1 MGRTEPSIGRPP
13 AAFRKDARS
22 KKAKATINKV
32 IPGLLTAYPGA
43 QKGVNSAELIPFIK
57 NVVLPEEYGGLLRKK
72 EGKGDTANKDKSTQG
87 AQDPPADLAKLET
100 PRISIRV
107 VDTLAAAR
115 DLLNIETS
123 AGVKEN
129 LDNSRAHV
137 TILNMASP
145 LNPGGGFLN
154 GANSQEESLCM
165 RTTLYPS
172 LKDEWYR
179 LPELSSIWTPTV
191 LVFRDEDGEVLDR
204 KDRFYVGCITA
215 AMIRGPEFEL
225 DENGVASYANNKD
238 RDTAQAKMRAVMRI
252 AMVKRT
258 KRLVLGAWGCGAH
271 GNPVGEIARAWKS
284 VLTPKHDTSKLKE
297 RWEYIDEIVFAIKD
311 HNMAQAFA
319 EAWGDGIELREEE
332 NEIKEEEDE
341 EEEEDAEVVV
351 RADAKTKELKKKIW
365 ELQQRIQRATNP
377 KVSDGLKGVLE
388 RLEKELLEEYE
399 ASTQDAEWEH
409 VKAESTGSS

>member
-32 IPGLLTAYPGA
+32 IPGLLSGYPGA
-43 QKGVNSAELIPFIK
+43 QKGINSAELIPFM
-57 NVVLPEEYGGLLRKK
+57 NTTVLPEAYGILLKK
-72 EGKGDTANKDKSTQG
+72 QDDKGDAATKRKSTEG
-87 AQDPPADLAKLET
+87 VEDPHEGLAKLKT
-100 PRISIRV
+100 PRISIRE
-107 VDTLAAAR
+107 VDTLIAAR
-115 DLLNIETS
+115 DLLNIETPV
-123 AGVKEN
+123 GVKTDFVN
-129 LDNSRAHV
+129 TRAHV
-137 TILNMASP
+137 AILNMGSP

-191 LVFRDEDGEVLDR
+191 LVFRDEDGNVIDK
-204 KDRFYVGCITA
+204 KDRFYVDCITA

-225 DENGVASYANNKD
+225 DEDGVASYANKKD

-252 AMVKRT
+252 AMVKRC

-284 VLTPKHDTSKLKE
+284 VLTPKYDKSKLKE
-297 RWEYIDEIVFAIKD
+297 RWEFVEEIVFAIKD

-319 EAWGDGIELREEE
+319 EAWGDGLERQDEGE
-332 NEIKEEEDE
+332 NDIKEEEEKDP
-341 EEEEDAEVVV
+341 
-351 RADAKTKELKKKIW
+351 ADAKTQELKDKIR
-365 ELQQRIQRATNP
+365 ELEHRIQRVNNP
-377 KVSDGLKGVLE
+377 KVLDGLKAILDG
-388 RLEKELLEEYE
+388 LEKQLPEEDE
-399 ASTQDAEWEH
+399 ALTQDSEWEH
-409 VKAESTGSS
+409 VKAEGTGSS

>member
-32 IPGLLTAYPGA
+32 IPSLLPGYPGA
-43 QKGVNSAELIPFIK
+43 RKGISSSELIPFI
-57 NVVLPEEYGGLLRKK
+57 NTTVLPEAYRKLLKK
-72 EGKGDTANKDKSTQG
+72 QADKGDAEAKDKSTDG
-87 AQDPPADLAKLET
+87 AEDPHESLQKLKT
-100 PRISIRV
+100 PRISIRE
-107 VDTLAAAR
+107 VDTLTAAR
-115 DLLNIETS
+115 DLQDIETS
-123 AGVKEN
+123 AGVKADLGN
-129 LDNSRAHV
+129 TRARV
-137 TILNMASP
+137 TILNMGSP

-179 LPELSSIWTPTV
+179 LPELSSIWTPMV
-191 LVFRDEDGEVLDR
+191 LVFRDEDGNELDK
-204 KDRFYVGCITA
+204 KDRFYVDCITA

-225 DENGVASYANNKD
+225 DEEGVASYANKKD

-252 AMVKRT
+252 AMVKKS

-271 GNPVGEIARAWKS
+271 GNPVAEIAKSWKS
-284 VLTPKHDTSKLKE
+284 VLTPRYDKSKLRE

-319 EAWGDGIELREEE
+319 EAWGDGLQRQDGKK
-332 NEIKEEEDE
+332 NQIKAED
-341 EEEEDAEVVV
+341 EEDAEVVDL
-351 RADAKTKELKKKIW
+351 ADVKTQELKDKIR
-365 ELQQRIQRATNP
+365 ELEHRIQRMNNP
-377 KVSDGLKGVLE
+377 KVSDGLKTILE
-388 RLEKELLEEYE
+388 GLKKQLPEEDG
-399 ASTQDAEWEH
+399 ASTQDSDWEH
-409 VKAESTGSS
+409 VKAEGTGSS

>member
-32 IPGLLTAYPGA
+32 IPGLLSGYPGA
-43 QKGVNSAELIPFIK
+43 QKGINSAELIPFM
-57 NVVLPEEYGGLLRKK
+57 NTTVLPEAYGILLKK
-72 EGKGDTANKDKSTQG
+72 QEDKGDAATKGKSTQG
-87 AQDPPADLAKLET
+87 AEDPHEDLAKLKT
-100 PRISIRV
+100 PRISIRE
-107 VDTLAAAR
+107 VDTLIAAR
-115 DLLNIETS
+115 DLLNIETPV
-123 AGVKEN
+123 GVKTDFVN
-129 LDNSRAHV
+129 TRAHV
-137 TILNMASP
+137 AILNMGSP

-191 LVFRDEDGEVLDR
+191 LVFRDEDGNVLDK

-225 DENGVASYANNKD
+225 DEDGVASYANKKD

-252 AMVKRT
+252 AMVKRC

-284 VLTPKHDTSKLKE
+284 VLTPKYDKSKLKE
-297 RWEYIDEIVFAIKD
+297 RWEFIEEIVFAIKD

-319 EAWGDGIELREEE
+319 EAWGDGLERQDEGKDD
-332 NEIKEEEDE
+332 IKGGEQ
-341 EEEEDAEVVV
+341 EDAEVVDP
-351 RADAKTKELKKKIW
+351 ADAKTQELKDKIR
-365 ELQQRIQRATNP
+365 ELEHRIQRVNNP
-377 KVSDGLKGVLE
+377 KVLDGLKAILDG
-388 RLEKELLEEYE
+388 LEKQLPEEDE
-399 ASTQDAEWEH
+399 ALTQDSEWEH
-409 VKAESTGSS
+409 VKAEGAGSS

>member
-32 IPGLLTAYPGA
+32 IPNLLPGYPGA
-43 QKGVNSAELIPFIK
+43 QKGINSAELIPFM
-57 NVVLPEEYGGLLRKK
+57 NTTVLPEAYGKLLKK
-72 EGKGDTANKDKSTQG
+72 QEDKSDTATKGKSTDG
-87 AQDPPADLAKLET
+87 AKDPHESLEKLKT
-100 PRISIRV
+100 PRISIRE
-107 VDTLAAAR
+107 VDTLTAAR
-115 DLLNIETS
+115 DLLDIETP
-123 AGVKEN
+123 AGVQTDLGN
-129 LDNSRAHV
+129 TRAHV
-137 TILNMASP
+137 TILNMGSP

-179 LPELSSIWTPTV
+179 LPEFSSIWTPMV
-191 LVFRDEDGEVLDR
+191 LVFRDEDGNDLDK
-204 KDRFYVGCITA
+204 KDRFYVDCITA

-225 DENGVASYANNKD
+225 DEDGVASYANKKD

-252 AMVKRT
+252 AMVKKS

-271 GNPVGEIARAWKS
+271 GNPVGEIARVWKS
-284 VLTPKHDTSKLKE
+284 VLTPRYDKSKLKE

-319 EAWGDGIELREEE
+319 DAWGDGLERQDEDK
-332 NEIKEEEDE
+332 NEIK
-341 EEEEDAEVVV
+341 EEEEDAEVVDL
-351 RADAKTKELKKKIW
+351 ADVKTQELKDKIR
-365 ELQQRIQRATNP
+365 ELEQRIQRVNNP
-377 KVSDGLKGVLE
+377 KVSDGLKTILE
-388 RLEKELLEEYE
+388 GLKKQLPEEVE
-399 ASTQDAEWEH
+399 VSTQDSEWEH
-409 VKAESTGSS
+409 VKAEGTGSS

>member
-22 KKAKATINKV
+22 KKAKATVNKV

-43 QKGVNSAELIPFIK
+43 QKGVNSAELIPFI
-57 NVVLPEEYGGLLRKK
+57 NTTVLPEPYGVLLKK
-72 EGKGDTANKDKSTQG
+72 QEDKGDAATKGKSTQG
-87 AQDPPADLAKLET
+87 AQDHHEDLAKLKI
-100 PRISIRV
+100 PRISIREA
-107 VDTLAAAR
+107 DTLTAAR
-115 DLLNIETS
+115 DLLNIETP
-123 AGVKEN
+123 AGVKAN
-129 LDNSRAHV
+129 LDNTRAHV
-137 TILNMASP
+137 TILNMGSP

-191 LVFRDEDGEVLDR
+191 LVFRDEDGNVLDR
-204 KDRFYVGCITA
+204 KDRFYVDCITA

-225 DENGVASYANNKD
+225 DEDGIASYANKKD

-252 AMVKRT
+252 AMVKRS

-284 VLTPKHDTSKLKE
+284 VLTPRHDKSKIKE
-297 RWEYIDEIVFAIKD
+297 RWECIDEIVFAIKD

-319 EAWGDGIELREEE
+319 EAWGDDLERQEEE
-332 NEIKEEEDE
+332 KNDIKE
-341 EEEEDAEVVV
+341 EEEEDAEVVDL
-351 RADAKTKELKKKIW
+351 ADVKTQELKDKIR
-365 ELQQRIQRATNP
+365 ELEQRIQRVDNP
-377 KVSDGLKGVLE
+377 KVSDGLKSILE
-388 RLEKELLEEYE
+388 GLKKQLPDEGE
-399 ASTQDAEWEH
+399 ALTQDAEWEH
-409 VKAESTGSS
+409 VKAEGAGSS

>member
-22 KKAKATINKV
+22 KKAKATINKL
-32 IPGLLTAYPGA
+32 IPGLLSAYPGA
-43 QKGVNSAELIPFIK
+43 QKGVNSAELIPFI
-57 NVVLPEEYGGLLRKK
+57 NTTVLPETYGVTLKK
-72 EGKGDTANKDKSTQG
+72 QEDKGDAATKGKSTEG
-87 AQDPPADLAKLET
+87 AEDRHKDLAKLKI
-100 PRISIRV
+100 PRISIWEA
-107 VDTLAAAR
+107 DTLTAAR
-115 DLLNIETS
+115 DLLNIETP
-123 AGVKEN
+123 AGVKAN
-129 LDNSRAHV
+129 LDNTRAHV
-137 TILNMASP
+137 TILNMGSP

-191 LVFRDEDGEVLDR
+191 LVFRDEDGNLLDR
-204 KDRFYVGCITA
+204 NDRFYVDCITA

-225 DENGVASYANNKD
+225 NEDGVASYANEKD

-252 AMVKRT
+252 AMVKRS

-284 VLTPKHDTSKLKE
+284 VLTPRRDKSKIKE

-319 EAWGDGIELREEE
+319 EAWGDGIEQQDEEK
-332 NEIKEEEDE
+332 NDIKE
-341 EEEEDAEVVV
+341 EEEEDAEVVDL
-351 RADAKTKELKKKIW
+351 ADVKTLELKDKIR
-365 ELQQRIQRATNP
+365 ELELRIPRVNNP
-377 KVSDGLKGVLE
+377 KVLDGLKSILDGLK
-388 RLEKELLEEYE
+388 RQLPEEEE
-399 ASTQDAEWEH
+399 ALTQDAEWEH
-409 VKAESTGSS
+409 VKAEGAGSS

>member
-1 MGRTEPSIGRPP
+1 MGRTEPSVGRPP

-43 QKGVNSAELIPFIK
+43 QKGINSAELIPFM
-57 NVVLPEEYGGLLRKK
+57 NTTVLPEPYGKLLKK
-72 EGKGDTANKDKSTQG
+72 QDDKGDAAPKGKSTER
-87 AQDPPADLAKLET
+87 AEDPHEDLAKLKP
-100 PRISIRV
+100 PRISIRE
-107 VDTLAAAR
+107 VDTLIAAR
-115 DLLNIETS
+115 DLLNIETP
-123 AGVKEN
+123 AGVKTDFVN
-129 LDNSRAHV
+129 TRAHV
-137 TILNMASP
+137 AILNMGSP

-191 LVFRDEDGEVLDR
+191 LVFRDEDGNVIDK
-204 KDRFYVGCITA
+204 KDRFYVDCITA

-225 DENGVASYANNKD
+225 DEEGVASYANKKD

-252 AMVKRT
+252 AMVKRC

-284 VLTPKHDTSKLKE
+284 VLTPRYDKSKLKE
-297 RWEYIDEIVFAIKD
+297 RWEYVDEIVFAIKD

-319 EAWGDGIELREEE
+319 EAWGDGIELQDEKE
-332 NEIKEEEDE
+332 NGMKEEEE
-341 EEEEDAEVVV
+341 KDAEVVDL
-351 RADAKTKELKKKIW
+351 ADAKTQELKDKIR
-365 ELQQRIQRATNP
+365 ELEQRIQRVNNP
-377 KVSDGLKGVLE
+377 KVLDGLKAVLDG
-388 RLEKELLEEYE
+388 LEKQLPEEDE
-399 ASTQDAEWEH
+399 ALTQDTEWEH
-409 VKAESTGSS
+409 VKAEGTGSS

>member
-32 IPGLLTAYPGA
+32 IPSLLPGYPGA
-43 QKGVNSAELIPFIK
+43 QKGINSAELIPFM
-57 NVVLPEEYGGLLRKK
+57 NTTVLPEAYGKLLKK
-72 EGKGDTANKDKSTQG
+72 HEDKGDAATKGKAADG
-87 AQDPPADLAKLET
+87 AEDPHESLEKLKT
-100 PRISIRV
+100 PRISIRE
-107 VDTLAAAR
+107 VDTLTAAR
-115 DLLNIETS
+115 DLLDIETP
-123 AGVKEN
+123 AGVKTDLGN
-129 LDNSRAHV
+129 TRAHV
-137 TILNMASP
+137 TILNMGSP

-179 LPELSSIWTPTV
+179 LPELSSIWTPMV
-191 LVFRDEDGEVLDR
+191 LVFRDEDGNDLDK
-204 KDRFYVGCITA
+204 KDRFYVDCITA

-225 DENGVASYANNKD
+225 DEDGVASYANKKD

-252 AMVKRT
+252 AMVKKS

-271 GNPVGEIARAWKS
+271 GNPVGEIARIWKS
-284 VLTPKHDTSKLKE
+284 VLTPRYDKSKPLKE

-319 EAWGDGIELREEE
+319 EAWGDGLERQDEEK

-341 EEEEDAEVVV
+341 DAEVVDL
-351 RADAKTKELKKKIW
+351 ADIKTQELKDKIR
-365 ELQQRIQRATNP
+365 ELEQRIQKVNNP
-377 KVSDGLKGVLE
+377 KVSDGLKTILE
-388 RLEKELLEEYE
+388 GLKKQLPEEDE
-399 ASTQDAEWEH
+399 VSTQDSEWEH
-409 VKAESTGSS
+409 VKAEGTGSS

>member
-43 QKGVNSAELIPFIK
+43 QKGINSAELIPFM
-57 NVVLPEEYGGLLRKK
+57 NTTVLPEPYGKLLKK
-72 EGKGDTANKDKSTQG
+72 QEDKGDAATKGKSTEG
-87 AQDPPADLAKLET
+87 AEDPHEDLAKLKP
-100 PRISIRV
+100 PRISIRE
-107 VDTLAAAR
+107 VDTLVAAR
-115 DLLNIETS
+115 DLLNIETPT
-123 AGVKEN
+123 GFKTDFVN
-129 LDNSRAHV
+129 TRAHV
-137 TILNMASP
+137 AILNMGSP

-191 LVFRDEDGEVLDR
+191 LVFRDEDGNDIDK
-204 KDRFYVGCITA
+204 KDRFYVDCITA

-225 DENGVASYANNKD
+225 DEDGVASYANKKD

-252 AMVKRT
+252 AMVKRC

-284 VLTPKHDTSKLKE
+284 VLTPKYDKSKLKE
-297 RWEYIDEIVFAIKD
+297 RWEYVDEIVFAIKD

-319 EAWGDGIELREEE
+319 EAWGDGIELQDEEK
-332 NEIKEEEDE
+332 NEIKEEEE
-341 EEEEDAEVVV
+341 KDAEEVDP
-351 RADAKTKELKKKIW
+351 ADVKTQELKDKIR
-365 ELQQRIQRATNP
+365 ELEHRIQMVNNP
-377 KVSDGLKGVLE
+377 KVLDGLKAILDG
-388 RLEKELLEEYE
+388 LEKQLPEEDE
-399 ASTQDAEWEH
+399 ALTQDSEWEH
-409 VKAESTGSS
+409 VKAEGTGSS

>member
-32 IPGLLTAYPGA
+32 IPGLLSAYPGA

-57 NVVLPEEYGGLLRKK
+57 ITVLPEPYGVLLKK
-72 EGKGDTANKDKSTQG
+72 QEDKGDAATKGKSTQGQG
-87 AQDPPADLAKLET
+87 AQDPHEDLAKLKP
-100 PRISIRV
+100 PRISIREA
-107 VDTLAAAR
+107 DTLTAAR
-115 DLLNIETS
+115 DLLNIETP
-123 AGVKEN
+123 AGVKAN
-129 LDNSRAHV
+129 LDNTRAHV
-137 TILNMASP
+137 AILNMGSP

-179 LPELSSIWTPTV
+179 LPELSSIWSPTL
-191 LVFRDEDGEVLDR
+191 LVFRDEDGNLLDR
-204 KDRFYVGCITA
+204 NDRFCVDCITA

-225 DENGVASYANNKD
+225 NEDGVASYANEKD
-238 RDTAQAKMRAVMRI
+238 RDTAQTKMRAVMRI
-252 AMVKRT
+252 AMVKRC

-284 VLTPKHDTSKLKE
+284 VLTPRHDKSKIKE
-297 RWEYIDEIVFAIKD
+297 RWECIDEIVFAIKD

-319 EAWGDGIELREEE
+319 EAWGDGLERQ
-332 NEIKEEEDE
+332 EEEDNDTKE
-341 EEEEDAEVVV
+341 EEEEDAEVVDL
-351 RADAKTKELKKKIW
+351 ADVKTQELKDKIR
-365 ELQQRIQRATNP
+365 ELEQRIQRVGNP
-377 KVSDGLKGVLE
+377 KVSDGLKSILE
-388 RLEKELLEEYE
+388 GLKKQLPDEGE
-399 ASTQDAEWEH
+399 ALTQDAEWEH
-409 VKAESTGSS
+409 VKAEGAGSS